1 MVLKNGKTVTFV
13 YRPDQNDCRSVA
25 LAGSFN
31 DWQPDKGRMTRQK
44 DGSFRK
50 RLTLMPGEHRY
61 KFVVDDSTWLEDPQ
75 ADRQTT
81 NEFGTKDS
89 VVVV

>member
-13 YRPDQNDCRSVA
+13 YRPDQNDCQNVA
-25 LAGSFN
+25 LAGTFN
-31 DWQPDKGRMTRQK
+31 DWQPEKGKMTRQK
-44 DGSFRK
+44 DGSFRR
-50 RLTLMPGEHRY
+50 RLNLMPGEHRY
-61 KFVVDDSTWLEDPQ
+61 KFVVDNTWLEDPQ
-75 ADRQTT
+75 ADKQTT

>member
-13 YRPDQNDCRSVA
+13 YRPDQTACRDVA

-31 DWQPDKGRMTRQK
+31 DWQPDKGKMTRQK
-44 DGSFRK
+44 DGTYRK
-50 RLTLMPGEHRY
+50 RVTLNPGEYRY
-61 KFVVDDSTWLEDPQ
+61 KFVVDQRWVEDPQ
-75 ADRQTT
+75 ADKQAT

>member
-13 YRPDQNDCRSVA
+13 YRPDQPSCRTVA

-31 DWQPDKGRMTRQK
+31 DWKPDKGKMNRQK
-44 DGSFRK
+44 DGTYRK
-50 RLTLMPGEHRY
+50 RVTLGPGEHRY
-61 KFVVDDSTWLEDPQ
+61 KFVVDDQWVEDPQ
-75 ADRQTT
+75 AEKQTV
-81 NEFGTKDS
+81 NEFGTRDS

>member
-13 YRPDQNDCRSVA
+13 YRPDQSGCQNVA
-25 LAGSFN
+25 LAGTFN
-31 DWQPDKGRMTRQK
+31 EWEPTKGKMTRQK
-44 DGSFRK
+44 DGSFR
-50 RLTLMPGEHRY
+50 RRVTLNSGEHRY
-61 KFVVDDSTWLEDPQ
+61 KFVVDDQWVEDPQ
-75 ADRQTT
+75 ADQQTV

>member
-1 MVLKNGKTVTFV
+1 MVVKNGKTVTFI
-13 YRPDQNDCRSVA
+13 YRPEHPSCRDVA

-31 DWQPDKGRMTRQK
+31 DWKPDKCKMTRQK
-44 DGSFRK
+44 DGTYRK
-50 RLTLMPGEHRY
+50 RIALHPGEHRY
-61 KFVVDDSTWLEDPQ
+61 KFVVDDQWVEDPQ
-75 ADRQTT
+75 AERQTT

>member
-1 MVLKNGKTVTFV
+1 MVVKNGKTVTFV
-13 YRPDQNDCRSVA
+13 YRPDQNECHQVA

-31 DWQPDKGRMTRQK
+31 EWQPEKGKMTRQK

-50 RLTLMPGEHRY
+50 RVTLNPGEYRY
-61 KFVVDDSTWLEDPQ
+61 KFLVDNNWIADPQ
-75 ADRQTT
+75 AEKQTR
-81 NEFGTKDS
+81 NEFGTQDS